1 MLFRKSEP
9 VKNAIKTGKM
19 LITDKV
25 PSNIHKAKG
34 VKSIEFIGTK
44 LVEFPPAKMLKH
56 KDTLERLTIST
67 SYPIEFDS
75 SKMNEF
81 KKLKT
86 FVLWARGSELNPL
99 PNLPELEK
107 LEVVGTSIYTARP
120 DLSNFSVYKKLKKLS
135 LVSIDLDPIRMCY
148 FPTSVTTLK
157 DLEYLDLNSNSVTKI
172 PPEIKKLT
180 NLKYLNLSGNSYKPT
195 EFPTPVCELHNLEEL
210 KTFLIN
216 SIPSDIIKMKKLRA
230 LTVEIEKDKPINIHS
245 NILKMSGLKIHVKE
259 KIGVVRARANSGDLR
274 LNFRWIDP
282 MSVNDFYERYGK
294 KEKVYKFKMNK
305 NTSFVG
311 SNILN
316 SSMKNMSP
324 NKRYFI
330 VPPNTRSNLFL
341 VKRVINK
348 NALNKCE
355 GKCPFTRVRFT
366 SNNIRH
372 LNKNVILNYFKNRLN
387 NSTNINRDV
396 ENFKKNKP
404 SNITNKEINDIVKNI
419 KRHQLLKKV
428 LNKMKNNPS
437 NMSYVNN
444 LKSKGLINN
453 NDIIALKRKLKFID
467 NSHKS
472 PPMTIKVR
480 KGMNSNNVRKSP
492 YI

>member
-1 MLFRKSEP
+1 
-9 VKNAIKTGKM
+9 
-19 LITDKV
+19 
-25 PSNIHKAKG
+25 
-34 VKSIEFIGTK
+34 
-44 LVEFPPAKMLKH
+44 
-56 KDTLERLTIST
+56 
-67 SYPIEFDS
+67 
-75 SKMNEF
+75 
-81 KKLKT
+81 
-86 FVLWARGSELNPL
+86 
-99 PNLPELEK
+99 
-107 LEVVGTSIYTARP
+107 
-120 DLSNFSVYKKLKKLS
+120 
-135 LVSIDLDPIRMCY
+135 
-148 FPTSVTTLK
+148 
-157 DLEYLDLNSNSVTKI
+157 
-172 PPEIKKLT
+172 
-180 NLKYLNLSGNSYKPT
+180 
-195 EFPTPVCELHNLEEL
+195 
-210 KTFLIN
+210 
-216 SIPSDIIKMKKLRA
+216 
-230 LTVEIEKDKPINIHS
+230 
-245 NILKMSGLKIHVKE
+245 
-259 KIGVVRARANSGDLR
+259 
-274 LNFRWIDP
+274 

-305 NTSFVG
+305 NTSFIG

-330 VPPNTRSNLFL
+330 VPPTTRSNLFL